1 MLQKTLK
8 ISRVKY
14 NGSYVP
20 KIRLSAFWVNDIGF
34 ECGKKLKLDYSR
46 EHITLQLFDDIN
58 AFESQ
63 TCFKLNVISIRGKNA
78 SIPCI
83 DIRGL
88 WLSEIGFKIGDEV
101 LINTG
106 FGIIDIVPL
115 KG

>member
-34 ECGKKLKLDYSR
+34 ECGKTLKLDYSK
-46 EHITLQLFDDIN
+46 EHITLQLFGSIN
-58 AFESQ
+58 ALELQ
-63 TCFKLNVISIRGKNA
+63 TCFKLNVTGIRSKSA

-83 DIRGL
+83 DIKGL
-88 WLSEIGFKIGDEV
+88 WLSEIGFKIGGEV
-101 LINTG
+101 LINTD
-106 FGIIDIVPL
+106 FGIIDIIPL
-115 KG
+115 KA